1 MVVGDLPERETI
13 ASCLRKPPITV
24 SNLFDA
30 IGEVSTA
37 SVHEPI
43 AAVLIDDRCVDA
55 HFGQAIDAL
64 RKLDPSLVLVLA
76 ARAAATAATWT
87 ERGLDEC
94 LVAPVRSDDL
104 RRIFDDDLLDA
115 DNFSAA
121 DRVVELADEPAVVVS
136 PPADALPT
144 TEKTP
149 QEPKTRDHQHSLA
162 SDAAPISERKI
173 DPFAHQPQAPAEVS
187 PEASNASHA
196 EDEDEEVAPPL
207 PLPPL
212 EQDQVS
218 KIHDDN
224 ERLGDTDLIEAMLSN
239 PTGVRALALRLI
251 AQQTGW
257 HDIAL
262 MDSASHDAAA
272 SALNACAAVEFN
284 GQQFGTLTTS
294 QASATQLEPWAA
306 WLARWLALDHS
317 HRSYRRLAFQD
328 DLTGA
333 WNRRFFNSFLRDVIA
348 QAAQARRPVTLMVFD
363 IDNFKTYNDQ
373 FGHEAG
379 DEILQETVKLMH
391 SVIRQGDRVCRI
403 GGDEF
408 AVIFADPEGPRT
420 PGSMQLESIEAI
432 ARRFQEQICKMRFP
446 KLGAEAPGTL
456 SISAGLATYPWD
468 GADPDSLVR
477 HADQL
482 ALKSKHKGKNIITF
496 GPGAAKACR
505 QTPQD

>member
-37 SVHEPI
+37 SAHEPI
-43 AAVLIDDRCVDA
+43 AAVLIDDRCVDD

-76 ARAAATAATWT
+76 TRAAATTAAWT

-104 RRIFDDDLLDA
+104 RRILDDDLLNTDS
-115 DNFSAA
+115 FSAA
-121 DRVVELADEPAVVVS
+121 DRVVELTDEPAVVAS

-149 QEPKTRDHQHSLA
+149 PESKTRDHHRSRA

-187 PEASNASHA
+187 PEVSGASHA
-196 EDEDEEVAPPL
+196 EDEDEEVAPPP

-218 KIHDDN
+218 EIHDDN

-262 MDSASHDAAA
+262 MDGASHNAA
-272 SALNACAAVEFN
+272 SSLHACAAVEFN

-294 QASATQLEPWAA
+294 QAAATQLEPWAA

-348 QAAQARRPVTLMVFD
+348 QAAPTRRPVTLMVFD

-379 DEILQETVKLMH
+379 DEILRETVKLMH

-408 AVIFADPEGPRT
+408 AVIFADPEGPRM

-482 ALKSKHKGKNIITF
+482 ALESKRKGKNIITF

-505 QTPQD
+505 PTPQE